1 MVPGTVTSLRDP
13 IGIRAEAP
21 RVMGPLNV
29 ALSLKVASELKVGVE
44 PARNVVAAAKL
55 AVPVNES
62 ACPLNEVVK
71 FVIVILDVVEFSSL
85 MMRTSFAV
93 MAVTAGSS
101 LTLIL
106 ANFLAE

>member
-1 MVPGTVTSLRDP
+1 MLAGTVTSLRDP
-13 IGIRAEAP
+13 IGIRAKDP
-21 RVMGPLNV
+21 RVIGPLNV
-29 ALSLKVASELKVGVE
+29 ALSPKVVSELNVGVE
-44 PARNVVAAAKL
+44 PAVNVVAAEKL

-62 ACPLNEVVK
+62 ACPVNELVK
-71 FVIVILDVVEFSSL
+71 LVILILDVVAFSSL
-85 MMRTSFAV
+85 IMRTSFAV

>member
-1 MVPGTVTSLRDP
+1 M
-13 IGIRAEAP
+13 
-21 RVMGPLNV
+21 
-29 ALSLKVASELKVGVE
+29 SELKVGVE
-44 PARNVVAAAKL
+44 PTANVVAAEKL

-62 ACPLNEVVK
+62 ACPANDDVK
-71 FVIVILDVVEFSSL
+71 FEMLILDVVEFSSL